1 MPEAV
6 AANARDTAIDKN
18 KVVRM
23 INCFNCVSF
32 YSANVNGSNE
42 FNARMLA

>member
-6 AANARDTAIDKN
+6 AANTKDTAIDKN

-32 YSANVNGSNE
+32 FCV
-42 FNARMLA
+42 FNFTVQM